1 MKTSFETFT
10 EVEIASDVAGF
21 LDKVVQDNFLLEV
34 GEDPIANRFVN
45 ASVEMGSNS
54 WLCQTYVQV
63 GG

>member
-21 LDKVVQDNFLLEV
+21 LDKLVQDIFLLEV
-34 GEDPIANRFVN
+34 GEVPIANRFVN
-45 ASVEMGSNS
+45 ASEEMGSNPR
-54 WLCQTYVQV
+54 LCWTYVQV